1 MRHNI
6 LIIDDNDINRLNLKL
21 LLKKEH
27 EVFEAGDLAMAES
40 VLSNQRIDLVLLD
53 LALPPEPDNPEIGL
67 GYLASLHQANPDL
80 AVMVITGHDARDIAD
95 RAIASGASGF
105 FAKPFQPEDVY
116 DAVARAM
123 ESLTSRLREQ
133 ALHHALESRMGQEI
147 LGESEPIQQLRDLI
161 DSVAPMRSTVLIRGE
176 TGTGKELVARQLH
189 QLSMR
194 NHGPFVVINCAAI
207 GSEHLELELF
217 GHEKGAFAGADRRK
231 LGWFE
236 RASGGTLYLDEVAN
250 LSLSVQVKLLR
261 VLEHGELCRI
271 GGEGTIHTDIRLLC
285 STQHQLNKLVTKGLF
300 RDDLYFRIHVVE
312 VNIPTLRDH
321 LNDLPQ
327 LANHIL
333 HRKSLECGKQVT
345 EFSPQALQQMAH
357 YGWPGNVRELENII
371 ERAVV
376 LAKTDC
382 IESLPHL
389 ASPYAKSNDDLLQ
402 QWVDRLPESGVH
414 ADALVAQCEAKI
426 IERAMNINHGIKIKA
441 GQWLGYGERAKDK
454 MRYQCDKYQISYD
467 NERQ

>member
-1 MRHNI
+1 MRHSI

-27 EVFEAGDLAMAES
+27 EVFEAGDLDAAED

-67 GYLASLHQANPDL
+67 GYLAILHQANPDL
-80 AVMVITGHDARDIAD
+80 TVIVITGHDAHDIAE
-95 RAIASGASGF
+95 RAREHGATEL

-123 ESLTSRLREQ
+123 EALTCRLREQ
-133 ALHHALESRMGQEI
+133 ALHHALESRMEREI
-147 LGESEPIQQLRDLI
+147 LGYSQPMQQLRSLI
-161 DSVAPMRSTVLIRGE
+161 DSVAPMPSTVLIRGE

-189 QLSMR
+189 AQSLRSE
-194 NHGPFVVINCAAI
+194 GPFVAINCAAL
-207 GSEHLELELF
+207 SAEHLELELF
-217 GHEKGAFAGADRRK
+217 GHEKGAFSGAERRK

-250 LSLSVQVKLLR
+250 LSLPVQVKLLR

-271 GGEGTIHTDIRLLC
+271 GGEASIRTDIRLLC
-285 STQHQLNKLVTKGLF
+285 STRQQLDKLVSKGLF

-312 VNIPTLRDH
+312 INIPPLRNH
-321 LNDLPQ
+321 LADLPL
-327 LANHIL
+327 LAEHIL
-333 HRKSLECGKQVT
+333 RRKALECGKHV
-345 EFSPQALQQMAH
+345 ESFAPQAVQQMGQ
-357 YGWPGNVRELENII
+357 YDWPGNVRELENII

-376 LAKTDC
+376 LAQQRQIDA
-382 IESLPHL
+382 LPRLCGPH
-389 ASPYAKSNDDLLQ
+389 SGSGDDLLQ
-402 QWVDRLPESGVH
+402 QWIDQLPKSGIQ
-414 ADALVAQCEAKI
+414 ADKLVAKFEAKL
-426 IERAMNINHGIKIKA
+426 IEKALTQHHGIKIKA

-454 MRYQCDKYQISYD
+454 MRYQCDKYQVSYD
-467 NERQ
+467 HEV